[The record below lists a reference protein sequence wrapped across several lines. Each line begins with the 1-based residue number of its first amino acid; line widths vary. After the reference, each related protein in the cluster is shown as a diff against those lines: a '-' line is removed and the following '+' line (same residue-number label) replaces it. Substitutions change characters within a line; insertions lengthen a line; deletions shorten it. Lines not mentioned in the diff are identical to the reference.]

1 MYKILLKVFGLSSVV
16 LIAGCS
22 KSIDQDTYNEVYWD
36 AVRSAGGQ
44 LVKELTEPLELDVNT
59 LHPNSIT
66 ENGNPD
72 GEVNSSKF
80 QSDDYEY
87 YFSYEC
93 KDKFKLEMDDIEGE
107 RETIRGTNYSV
118 KTLDSARWNDFNDCV
133 ADRFKN
139 EPIKSEDLRIFLTEP
154 NLIKFKDVP
163 KIRTHIDKIKEDNV
177 ITLKEV
183 VDTYV
188 LLDQVDEHSFNNVN
202 KTLLEQ
208 L

>member
-1 MYKILLKVFGLSSVV
+1 MLF
-16 LIAGCS
+16 
-22 KSIDQDTYNEVYWD
+22 
-36 AVRSAGGQ
+36 RS
-44 LVKELTEPLELDVNT
+44 
-59 LHPNSIT
+59 
-66 ENGNPD
+66 
-72 GEVNSSKF
+72 
-80 QSDDYEY
+80 
-87 YFSYEC
+87 
-93 KDKFKLEMDDIEGE
+93 
-107 RETIRGTNYSV
+107 GTNYSV